1 MKALAQ
7 PKGRTPVLVVG
18 AGPVGLIAAIR
29 LREQGVDVRIVDEQ
43 READKR
49 TYPVLLHA
57 RSLGTLAALGV
68 RAPLEW
74 RGRFVNRLAVH
85 ADGELQAE
93 LQLPSAGPIAP
104 GALTLPQDV
113 LRQALVHR
121 LATLGVDIEW
131 QTGLVRLEQDAH
143 RVSVDLVR
151 REHAESSRSTHGSE
165 WLEVATQTLD
175 VDFVIGADGRRS
187 AVRQALHI
195 EMVPHG
201 RRALYAFFDAP
212 DARAGAEA
220 HLVLSEGY
228 GSSVYPLQGDW
239 SRFSFQ
245 LGAAG
250 TQAPGLEQLRQL
262 VERRMPWYAQHIDDF
277 AWSGSAEFHPALAA
291 RFGENRA
298 WLAGDAAHVTGPLGG
313 QSINVGMHEADD
325 LARRIS
331 QALQGSGPT
340 SFGPYYSE
348 QRRVEWTRLFGLSP
362 SHPDTRKAPDWVRR
376 HVGSLLPSLPAAG
389 DDLDDLLEQLKV
401 TTA

>member
-1 MKALAQ
+1 MKAPVQ

-29 LREQGVDVRIVDEQ
+29 LREQGVEVRIVDEQ
-43 READKR
+43 SEAGKR
-49 TYPVLLHA
+49 TYPVLLHPGTL
-57 RSLGTLAALGV
+57 RTLAALGV
-68 RAPLEW
+68 TAPLEW
-74 RGRFVNRLAVH
+74 RGRSVSKLAVH
-85 ADGELQAE
+85 TDGELRAE
-93 LQLPSAGPIAP
+93 LQLPLADSIAP

-121 LATLGVDIEW
+121 LTTLGVDIEW
-131 QTGLVRLEQDAH
+131 QTGLIRLDQDAQ

-151 REHAESSRSTHGSE
+151 REHAESSGPTPGPE
-165 WLEVATQTLD
+165 WLEVATQTLE
-175 VDFVIGADGRRS
+175 VDFVVGADGRRS
-187 AVRQALHI
+187 AVRQALRI

-201 RRALYAFFDAP
+201 RRELYAFFDAP

-220 HLVLSEGY
+220 HLVLTEGY

-245 LGAAG
+245 LGAAAS
-250 TQAPGLEQLRQL
+250 QAPGLEQLQQL
-262 VERRMPWYAQHIDDF
+262 LERRMPWYGQAIDDF
-277 AWSGSAEFHPALAA
+277 AWSGSAEFHPALAE
-291 RFGENRA
+291 RFGENRV

-313 QSINVGMHEADD
+313 QSINVGMHEAED
-325 LARRIS
+325 LARRIAL
-331 QALQGSGPT
+331 ALQGSGPT
-340 SFGPYYSE
+340 NFGPYYCE

-362 SHPDTRKAPDWVRR
+362 SHPDTSKAPDWVRR
-376 HVGSLLPSLPAAG
+376 HVRSLLPSLPAAG